1 MRKNNRRLNN
11 INLTTIAIFIVFI
24 LFIIFIFGI
33 IKKSHNKLQKQIINY
48 GFVENASKDEINEIC
63 GNSKIQKLV
72 IEDAPYGHYDLKLEL
87 DDGRLISVNKEQ
99 FLNAKEGK
107 KCKDISEN

>member
-11 INLTTIAIFIVFI
+11 INLTTIVIFIIFV
-24 LFIIFIFGI
+24 LFIIFIFSI
-33 IKKSHNKLQKQIINY
+33 IKKSHNKLKKQIINY

-72 IEDAPYGHYDLKLEL
+72 IEDALYGHYDLKLKL
-87 DDGRLISVNKEQ
+87 DDERIISVNKEQ
-99 FLNAKEGK
+99 FLDAKEGE
-107 KCKDISEN
+107 KCKNISGN